1 MKLRSLVG
9 TKSFYKMVLAV
20 AVPIMVQQGIT
31 NFVSLLDNI
40 MVGQV
45 GTDQMSGVSI
55 ANQLMFIYN
64 LCIFGGT
71 SGAGIFVAQF
81 YGNGN
86 QAGVRS
92 AFQFKVLVAAVVSAA
107 ALLIFGFAGPTLIS
121 TFLHEGSETGDLQAT
136 LRYSQEYL
144 YIMLL
149 GIPAFALNQCYG
161 GTLRETGETMLPMKS
176 GIAAVLVNLC
186 FNYLLIFGKLGLP
199 AMGASGAAVATVISR
214 YVELAITVIWTH
226 RHTGRAP
233 FIVGAWR
240 KLQIPKTLAM
250 QIIRKG
256 LPLLVNEFL
265 WSGGMTL
272 LTQCYST
279 RGLATIAAINITST
293 ISNLFNVVFMSL
305 GSAVSIIVG
314 QKLGAGK
321 LDEAKKT
328 DTQLI
333 AFAVAV
339 SVAIALVL
347 AAFGPLFP
355 RLYNTTEEVR
365 GIATTL
371 IWIAAALMPF
381 HSFTHAA
388 YFTLRSGGKTLVT
401 FVFDSVFVC
410 VVMVPIAWCLSRL
423 TGLSIVP
430 LYAICQGTEILKCI
444 IGFIMLRSG
453 IWVNNIVG
461 DTNK

>member
-9 TKSFYKMVLAV
+9 NKSFYRMVLAV

-81 YGNGN
+81 YGSRNHS
-86 QAGVRS
+86 GVRS
-92 AFQFKVLVAAVVSAA
+92 AFQFKVLVAAAVTVIG
-107 ALLIFGFAGPTLIS
+107 LLIFGFAGPTLIRA
-121 TFLHEGSETGDLQAT
+121 FLHEGSETGDLQAT
-136 LRYSQEYL
+136 LGYSRDYL

-149 GIPAFALNQCYG
+149 GLPAFALNQCYS

-186 FNYLLIFGKLGLP
+186 FNWILIFGKLGAPVL
-199 AMGASGAAVATVISR
+199 GASGAAIATVLSR
-214 YVELAITVIWTH
+214 YVELAITMIWTH
-226 RHTGRAP
+226 RHTDRAP
-233 FIVGAWR
+233 FITGAWR
-240 KLQIPKTLAM
+240 RLQIPRELAL
-250 QIIRKG
+250 QITRKG

-314 QKLGAGK
+314 QKLGAGE
-321 LDEAKKT
+321 LEEARRT
-328 DTQLI
+328 DSQLI

-347 AAFGPLFP
+347 TVFGPLFP

-365 GIATTL
+365 GIATSL

-410 VVMVPIAWCLSRL
+410 VIMVPIAFALSRL
-423 TGLSIVP
+423 TTLSIVP
-430 LYAICQGTEILKCI
+430 LYALCQGTEMLKCI

-453 IWVNNIVG
+453 IWVNKIVE
-461 DTNK
+461 DTPQ